1 MSIRGAFLLL
11 VVPLF
16 LLLAGVNAGLVYFW
30 ERAEAERGLER
41 QAIAA
46 AVTVAAFADTQ
57 DLGAALADPVRDA
70 GIKDAARH
78 VTGLTSL
85 YLVEPDGR
93 LWQLAGNPPPG
104 GRTPFARPTRPT
116 ALPIEIDTH
125 GHHRVT
131 GLAPA
136 AEGRFVVAR
145 IDAQPVFERMA
156 GLLRLLVVLVAG
168 AGLVGLVLALVI
180 ARSIVRELAGS
191 SAMIEAIR
199 TDAPAADIE
208 GFRIRETRDL
218 ALAVRLMRTSVQG
231 RLARGRHELA
241 RRDRERDEAASAAA
255 FHETAFPALTVDAGG
270 ATVAIRRLGRPPAG
284 GFYAVASQGD
294 RAGLVMGVC
303 AGETPAAALAQALAA
318 QRYFETHL
326 LEGEAE
332 DRIAEAK
339 AAFGAERLAW
349 RTWSMAEPVAAAAV
363 SLLDPGDAAR
373 AEAYVARAQGVA
385 AADIVEDLGALLSG
399 PGFVG
404 TVG

>member
-1 MSIRGAFLLL
+1 MSIRRTFLIL

-30 ERAEAERGLER
+30 ERAEAERGLEA

-46 AVTVAAFADTQ
+46 AVTVAAFADTHE
-57 DLGAALADPVRDA
+57 LGAALADPVRDA
-70 GIKDAARH
+70 GIKAAAKH

-85 YLVEPDGR
+85 YIVDPDGR

-125 GHHRVT
+125 GHRRIT

-136 AEGRFVVAR
+136 AGGRFVVAR
-145 IDAQPVFERMA
+145 IDAEVVFDRMEN
-156 GLLRLLVVLVAG
+156 LLRLLVVLVAG

-180 ARSIVRELAGS
+180 ARRIVRELAGS
-191 SAMIEAIR
+191 NAMIEAIR
-199 TDAPAADIE
+199 TDAPAADID
-208 GFRIRETRDL
+208 GFKIRETRDL

-241 RRDRERDEAASAAA
+241 RRDRERDEAASSAA
-255 FHETAFPALTVDAGG
+255 FHETAFPALTVEAGG
-270 ATVAIRRLGRPPAG
+270 AAVAIRRLGRPPAG
-284 GFYAVASQGD
+284 SFYALARDGD

-318 QRYFETHL
+318 QRYFEAHL
-326 LEGEAE
+326 LDGNAQ

-339 AAFGAERLAW
+339 AAFGADRLAW
-349 RTWSMAEPVAAAAV
+349 RTWSTAEPMAAAAV
-363 SLLDPGDAAR
+363 SLLDPEDAAR
-373 AEAYVARAQGVA
+373 AEVYVGRAQSVA
-385 AADIVEDLGALLSG
+385 AADIVEDLGALLNG
-399 PGFVG
+399 PGFVAVLG
-404 TVG
+404 